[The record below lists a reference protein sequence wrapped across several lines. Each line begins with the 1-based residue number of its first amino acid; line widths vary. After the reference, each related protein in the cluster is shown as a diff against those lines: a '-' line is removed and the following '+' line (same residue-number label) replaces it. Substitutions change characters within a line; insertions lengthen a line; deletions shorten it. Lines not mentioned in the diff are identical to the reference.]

1 MFRHLLS
8 AVLLA
13 GLSVAAHGHEVWGN
27 AAHTHGG
34 EVLKAELGYGHYPE
48 LEPIAAD
55 RLSLFPKPLQLL
67 TPQGKIDLVRRG
79 QHNYQFETPRVVA
92 DGSYLLLAQY
102 RPTFWS
108 RNAAGW
114 QRQNLTQM
122 KDATYCEQTSMF
134 GKAVVN
140 LGHESA
146 SKELISRPVGDLLEI
161 VPLENPA
168 NVRVGEVLPVRVL
181 FRGEPLPDA
190 TVVAT
195 FDGFSHR
202 DPADKSHRLEPQ
214 AFSDTTRADGTV
226 GVIPLRQG
234 SWKVRVVHKTD
245 FADQAVCGQ
254 LAAYTTLTFEIGSS
268 HH

>member
-13 GLSVAAHGHEVWGN
+13 GLSVAAYGHEVWVN

-79 QHNYQFETPRVVA
+79 QHNYQFETPRAVA

-140 LGHESA
+140 VGHESA

-181 FRGEPLPDA
+181 FRGEPLSDA
-190 TVVAT
+190 T
-195 FDGFSHR
+195 G
-202 DPADKSHRLEPQ
+202 EPQ

-226 GVIPLRQG
+226 GIIPLRQG

-254 LAAYTTLTFEIGSS
+254 LAAYATLTFEIGSS

>member
-13 GLSVAAHGHEVWGN
+13 GLSVAAHGHEVWVN

-79 QHNYQFETPRVVA
+79 QHNYQFETPRAVA

-140 LGHESA
+140 VGHESA

-168 NVRVGEVLPVRVL
+168 NVRVARCCRCGCCSVASRCRMPRWWPRLTVSPTATRPTNHTASSRRRSPTLPAPTAQWASSRCAKAAGKCAWCTKPI
-181 FRGEPLPDA
+181 FPTKQCA
-190 TVVAT
+190 A
-195 FDGFSHR
+195 
-202 DPADKSHRLEPQ
+202 
-214 AFSDTTRADGTV
+214 
-226 GVIPLRQG
+226 
-234 SWKVRVVHKTD
+234 SWLLMPR
-245 FADQAVCGQ
+245 
-254 LAAYTTLTFEIGSS
+254 
-268 HH
+268 

>member
-13 GLSVAAHGHEVWGN
+13 GVSVAAHGHEVWVN

-55 RLSLFPKPLQLL
+55 RLTLFPKPLQLL

-79 QHNYQFETPRVVA
+79 QHNYQFETPRAVA

-140 LGHESA
+140 VGHESA
-146 SKELISRPVGDLLEI
+146 SKDQPAGRRFAGDCAAGKSGQCAGGRGVAGAGV
-161 VPLENPA
+161 VPW
-168 NVRVGEVLPVRVL
+168 
-181 FRGEPLPDA
+181 
-190 TVVAT
+190 
-195 FDGFSHR
+195 
-202 DPADKSHRLEPQ
+202 
-214 AFSDTTRADGTV
+214 RA
-226 GVIPLRQG
+226 
-234 SWKVRVVHKTD
+234 
-245 FADQAVCGQ
+245 
-254 LAAYTTLTFEIGSS
+254 AAGC
-268 HH
+268 HGGGHV

>member
-13 GLSVAAHGHEVWGN
+13 GLSVAAHGHEVWVN

-48 LEPIAAD
+48 LEPIADD
-55 RLSLFPKPLQLL
+55 RLTLFPKPLQLL
-67 TPQGKIDLVRRG
+67 TPQGKIDLVQRG
-79 QHNYQFETPRVVA
+79 QHNYQFETPRAVA

-140 LGHESA
+140 
-146 SKELISRPVGDLLEI
+146 
-161 VPLENPA
+161 
-168 NVRVGEVLPVRVL
+168 
-181 FRGEPLPDA
+181 
-190 TVVAT
+190 
-195 FDGFSHR
+195 
-202 DPADKSHRLEPQ
+202 
-214 AFSDTTRADGTV
+214 
-226 GVIPLRQG
+226 
-234 SWKVRVVHKTD
+234 
-245 FADQAVCGQ
+245 
-254 LAAYTTLTFEIGSS
+254 
-268 HH
+268 